1 MANMLSCFMKVGTGH
16 PRRGRVF
23 DDGVDPLSRLLIIHL
38 TGQDRLQ
45 WCPDDGF
52 PVGQIAKTI
61 KDDSFGL
68 MRCNALAQR
77 HNADGAH
84 GWLSR
89 EAEKIGHKAS
99 GW

>member
-23 DDGVDPLSRLLIIHL
+23 DDGVDLSSRLMHIHL

-45 WCPDDGF
+45 RRPDNGL

-61 KDDSFGL
+61 KDDGFGL
-68 MRCNALAQR
+68 MSDNALAKR
-77 HNADGAH
+77 RNADGAPLFTVAIT
-84 GWLSR
+84 G
-89 EAEKIGHKAS
+89 G
-99 GW
+99 